1 MLLPRNTVNSFVSVL
16 FLLSFLL
23 FPTDGFAAVFNVTD
37 EAELR
42 NALDMAATNGEDDT
56 INIAA
61 GTYNTDGTTFEY
73 GEPSEENFALTIAG
87 AGAGATILDG
97 GNGEQVLDIFQIFLD
112 DFNADVTITG
122 LTIRNGNDPTPT
134 GGGGLFVQTDSANI
148 TIENCEFSDN
158 SADGTGGGA
167 SVQSF
172 SGNITLTNNTFTDN
186 TADGAGGGASVGN
199 ESGDITLTDNTFTD
213 NSADNNGGGATVG
226 NESGDITLTDNTFT
240 DNSAVADGG
249 GANVRT
255 DSGGVT
261 LTDNTFTNNST
272 VENGGGAT
280 VDSELGNV
288 TLTNNTFTDN
298 SADSDGGGADV
309 FAAGNVTL
317 TDNTFT
323 DNSADSDGGGAGV
336 ETFSGDVTLTNNIF
350 DNNSVG
356 SRGGGAFIDNDE
368 GITTLTNNSFTNNS
382 APSNGGGVRV
392 QAQLGDVTLTNN
404 TFTNNSTDSNGG
416 GLWVSLIDDTTT
428 LNIFNNII
436 RGNTATGDGD
446 DTYVLDDD
454 NSNDIGSSLN
464 LFTNDFS
471 DFFSDCE
478 SRPLFCTSNITEG
491 GNIDED
497 PLFVDGA
504 SGDVHLREGSPC
516 IDVGNPAAPALP
528 DTDFE
533 GDPRDV
539 DGDEDG
545 NFLPD
550 IGADEFIP
558 GLVPPPSGEGGG
570 GCSIVQSGAPKS
582 IPLYLL
588 IPVCVL
594 MRRLWR
600 YYAEDA
606 KKG

>member
-61 GTYNTDGTTFEY
+61 GTYNTDGTTFDY
-73 GEPSEENFALTIAG
+73 PLDIVAGDENFALTIVG
-87 AGAGATILDG
+87 EGPGVTILDG
-97 GNGEQVLDIFQIFLD
+97 GNSEQVLDIQTWNIPD
-112 DFNADVTITG
+112 DSNVNITITG
-122 LTIRNGNDPTPT
+122 LTIQNGNDPTPT
-134 GGGGLFVQTDSANI
+134 GGGGLYVRTESANI
-148 TIENCEFSDN
+148 TIENCEFGNN
-158 SADGTGGGA
+158 SAAGGGGA
-167 SVQSF
+167 RVHSD
-172 SGNITLTNNTFTDN
+172 SGDVTLNNNTFTDN
-186 TADGAGGGASVGN
+186 SGGGASVGN
-199 ESGDITLTDNTFTD
+199 ELGNITLTDNTFTD
-213 NSADNNGGGATVG
+213 NSADC
-226 NESGDITLTDNTFT
+226 
-240 DNSAVADGG
+240 
-249 GANVRT
+249 
-255 DSGGVT
+255 
-261 LTDNTFTNNST
+261 
-272 VENGGGAT
+272 
-280 VDSELGNV
+280 
-288 TLTNNTFTDN
+288 
-298 SADSDGGGADV
+298 DGGGADV

-382 APSNGGGVRV
+382 APSDGGGARV

-504 SGDVHLREGSPC
+504 SGDVHLRESSPC

-570 GCSIVQSGAPKS
+570 GCYIVQSGAPKS

-594 MRRLWR
+594 LRRLWR

>member
-61 GTYNTDGTTFEY
+61 GTYNTDGTTFDY
-73 GEPSEENFALTIAG
+73 PLDIVAGDENFALTIVG
-87 AGAGATILDG
+87 EGPGVTILDG
-97 GNGEQVLDIFQIFLD
+97 GNSEQVLDIQTWNIPD
-112 DFNADVTITG
+112 DSNVNITITG
-122 LTIRNGNDPTPT
+122 MTIQNGNDPTPT
-134 GGGGLFVQTDSANI
+134 GGGGLYVRTESANI
-148 TIENCEFSDN
+148 TIENCEFGNN
-158 SADGTGGGA
+158 SAAGGGGA
-167 SVQSF
+167 RVHSD
-172 SGNITLTNNTFTDN
+172 SGDVTLNNNTFTDN
-186 TADGAGGGASVGN
+186 SGGGASVGN
-199 ESGDITLTDNTFTD
+199 ESGDITLTDNTFTN
-213 NSADNNGGGATVG
+213 NSVAGGSGGGASVG

-240 DNSAVADGG
+240 
-249 GANVRT
+249 
-255 DSGGVT
+255 
-261 LTDNTFTNNST
+261 NNS
-272 VENGGGAT
+272 VAGGSGGGAT
-280 VDSELGNV
+280 VDTELGNV

-382 APSNGGGVRV
+382 APSDGGGARV

-504 SGDVHLREGSPC
+504 SGDVHLRESSPC

-570 GCSIVQSGAPKS
+570 GCYIVQSGAPKS

-594 MRRLWR
+594 LRRLWR

>member
-61 GTYNTDGTTFEY
+61 GTYNTDGTTFDY
-73 GEPSEENFALTIAG
+73 PLDIVAGDENFALTIVG
-87 AGAGATILDG
+87 EGPGVTILDG
-97 GNGEQVLDIFQIFLD
+97 GNSEQVLDIQTWNIPD
-112 DFNADVTITG
+112 DSNVNITITG
-122 LTIRNGNDPTPT
+122 LTIQNGNDPTPT
-134 GGGGLFVQTDSANI
+134 GGGGLYVRTESANI
-148 TIENCEFSDN
+148 TIENCEFGNN
-158 SADGTGGGA
+158 SAAGGGGA
-167 SVQSF
+167 RVHSD
-172 SGNITLTNNTFTDN
+172 SGDVTLNNNTFTDN
-186 TADGAGGGASVGN
+186 SGGGASVGN

-213 NSADNNGGGATVG
+213 NFAD
-226 NESGDITLTDNTFT
+226 S
-240 DNSAVADGG
+240 S
-249 GANVRT
+249 
-255 DSGGVT
+255 
-261 LTDNTFTNNST
+261 
-272 VENGGGAT
+272 GGGAT
-280 VDSELGNV
+280 VDTELGNV

-323 DNSADSDGGGAGV
+323 DNSADSDGGGASV

-350 DNNSVG
+350 DNHSVG

-558 GLVPPPSGEGGG
+558 GLAPPPSGEGGG
-570 GCSIVQSGAPKS
+570 GCYIVQSGAPKS

-594 MRRLWR
+594 LRRLWR